1 MQATGLLR
9 ESVID
14 GDLGARHEVVSLQRH
29 QPCLHR
35 IIQLSK
41 KFRCVCN
48 SKCARTHRLHTLSP
62 IFNFVQY
69 EAGGFQH
76 SRLYG
81 K

>member
-35 IIQLSK
+35 IIQLFEE
-41 KFRCVCN
+41 FRYHG
-48 SKCARTHRLHTLSP
+48 KGE
-62 IFNFVQY
+62 F
-69 EAGGFQH
+69 AG
-76 SRLYG
+76 
-81 K
+81 